1 MYWGDNMLFI
11 DLLKKVDIERVLFY
25 LEKLGESKKS
35 LDSYKTVYNNLL
47 TMEVKDNKEMYIFVV
62 EEKDYFEDEKYFNV
76 LGLDI
81 KDGES
86 YAIEFMDWSDWLG
99 SNVVEKSVEKF
110 GSVIFVAECLKE
122 MTFLGFEEERMAEE
136 REELNRR
143 VESIK
148 SGEAEFLS
156 SDEFFAKLSEELG
169 EDFRIEEKDLT
180 MTQEDKDKME
190 QIRLYNEKNRNDILE
205 NVMKLC
211 KDKE

>member
-1 MYWGDNMLFI
+1 MLFI

-99 SNVVEKSVEKF
+99 SNVVEKSVDKF

-169 EDFRIEEKDLT
+169 EYFRIEEKDLT

>member
-1 MYWGDNMLFI
+1 MLFI

-99 SNVVEKSVEKF
+99 SNVVEKSVEKL

-122 MTFLGFEEERMAEE
+122 MTFLGFEEERMTEE

-156 SDEFFAKLSEELG
+156 SEEFFEKLSEELG

-180 MTQEDKDKME
+180 LTQEEKDKME
-190 QIRLYNEKNRNDILE
+190 EVRLYNEKNRNDILE
-205 NVMKLC
+205 DVMKLC

>member
-1 MYWGDNMLFI
+1 MLFI
-11 DLLKKVDIERVLFY
+11 DLLKKVDIEHVLFY

-99 SNVVEKSVEKF
+99 SNVVEKSVDKF

-122 MTFLGFEEERMAEE
+122 MTFLGFEEERMTEE

-156 SDEFFAKLSEELG
+156 SEEFFVKLSEELG

-180 MTQEDKDKME
+180 LTQEEKDKME
-190 QIRLYNEKNRNDILE
+190 EVRLYNEKNRNDILE
-205 NVMKLC
+205 DVMKLC

>member
-1 MYWGDNMLFI
+1 MSLTAGTIQRQLFI

-99 SNVVEKSVEKF
+99 SNVVEKSVEKL

-122 MTFLGFEEERMAEE
+122 MTFLGFEEERMTDPKL
-136 REELNRR
+136 RYMVDRG
-143 VESIK
+143 S
-148 SGEAEFLS
+148 LS
-156 SDEFFAKLSEELG
+156 SA
-169 EDFRIEEKDLT
+169 
-180 MTQEDKDKME
+180 
-190 QIRLYNEKNRNDILE
+190 LE
-205 NVMKLC
+205 NPSIVV
-211 KDKE
+211 KEDGSHTITVCDLDLSGNCLNTKVYNIK

>member
-1 MYWGDNMLFI
+1 MLFI

-35 LDSYKTVYNNLL
+35 LGSYKTVYNNLL

-99 SNVVEKSVEKF
+99 SNVVDKSVEKL

-122 MTFLGFEEERMAEE
+122 MTFLGFEEERMTEE

-156 SDEFFAKLSEELG
+156 SEEFFAKLSEELG

-180 MTQEDKDKME
+180 LTQEEKDKME
-190 QIRLYNEKNRNDILE
+190 EVRLYNEKNRNDILE
-205 NVMKLC
+205 DVMKLC

>member
-1 MYWGDNMLFI
+1 MLFI
-11 DLLKKVDIERVLFY
+11 DLLKKVDIEHVLFY

-122 MTFLGFEEERMAEE
+122 MTFLGFEEERMTEE

-156 SDEFFAKLSEELG
+156 SEEFFEKLSEELG

-180 MTQEDKDKME
+180 LTQEDKDKME
-190 QIRLYNEKNRNDILE
+190 EVRLYNEKNRNDILE
-205 NVMKLC
+205 DVMKLC

>member
-1 MYWGDNMLFI
+1 MLFI

-122 MTFLGFEEERMAEE
+122 MTFLGFEEERMTEE

-156 SDEFFAKLSEELG
+156 SEEFFEKLSEELG

-180 MTQEDKDKME
+180 LTQEEKDKME
-190 QIRLYNEKNRNDILE
+190 EVRLYNEKNRNDILE
-205 NVMKLC
+205 DVIKLC

>member
-1 MYWGDNMLFI
+1 MLLI

-35 LDSYKTVYNNLL
+35 LDSYKTVYKNLL

-99 SNVVEKSVEKF
+99 SNVVEKSVEKL

-156 SDEFFAKLSEELG
+156 SEEFFEKLSEELG

-180 MTQEDKDKME
+180 LTQEDKDKME
-190 QIRLYNEKNRNDILE
+190 ELRLYNEKNRKDILE
-205 NVMKLC
+205 DVMKLC

>member
-1 MYWGDNMLFI
+1 MLFI
-11 DLLKKVDIERVLFY
+11 DLLKKVDIEQILFY

-122 MTFLGFEEERMAEE
+122 MTFLGFEEERMTEE

-148 SGEAEFLS
+148 SGESEFLS
-156 SDEFFAKLSEELG
+156 SEEFFEKLSEELG

-180 MTQEDKDKME
+180 LTQEDKDKME

>member
-1 MYWGDNMLFI
+1 MLFI

-35 LDSYKTVYNNLL
+35 LDNYKIVYNNLL

-99 SNVVEKSVEKF
+99 SNVVEKSVEKL

-122 MTFLGFEEERMAEE
+122 MTFLGFEEERMTEE

-156 SDEFFAKLSEELG
+156 SEEFFEKLSEELG

-180 MTQEDKDKME
+180 LTQEEKDKME
-190 QIRLYNEKNRNDILE
+190 EVRLYNEKNRNDILE
-205 NVMKLC
+205 DVMKLC

>member
-1 MYWGDNMLFI
+1 MLFI
-11 DLLKKVDIERVLFY
+11 DLLKKVDIEHVLFY

-99 SNVVEKSVEKF
+99 SNVVEKSVEKL

-122 MTFLGFEEERMAEE
+122 MKFLGFEEERMTEE

-156 SDEFFAKLSEELG
+156 SEEFFEKLSEELG

-180 MTQEDKDKME
+180 LTQEEKDKME
-190 QIRLYNEKNRNDILE
+190 EVRLYNEKNRNDILE
-205 NVMKLC
+205 DVMKLC

>member
-1 MYWGDNMLFI
+1 MLFI
-11 DLLKKVDIERVLFY
+11 DLLKKVDIEHVLFY

-99 SNVVEKSVEKF
+99 SNVVEKSVEKL

-122 MTFLGFEEERMAEE
+122 MTFLGFEEERMTEE

-156 SDEFFAKLSEELG
+156 SEEFFEKLSEELG

-180 MTQEDKDKME
+180 LTQEEKDKME
-190 QIRLYNEKNRNDILE
+190 EVRLYNEKNRNDILE
-205 NVMKLC
+205 DVMKLC

>member
-1 MYWGDNMLFI
+1 MLFI

-86 YAIEFMDWSDWLG
+86 YAIEFMDWSEWLG

-156 SDEFFAKLSEELG
+156 SEEFFEKLSEELG

-180 MTQEDKDKME
+180 LTQEEKDKIE
-190 QIRLYNEKNRNDILE
+190 EVRLYNEKNRNDILE
-205 NVMKLC
+205 DVMKLC
-211 KDKE
+211 KDNE

>member
-1 MYWGDNMLFI
+1 MLFI

-47 TMEVKDNKEMYIFVV
+47 TMEVKYNKEMYIFVV

-99 SNVVEKSVEKF
+99 SNVVEKSVEKL

-122 MTFLGFEEERMAEE
+122 MTFLGFEEERMTEE

-156 SDEFFAKLSEELG
+156 SEEFFEKLSEELG

-180 MTQEDKDKME
+180 LTQEDKDKME
-190 QIRLYNEKNRNDILE
+190 EVRLYNEKNRNDILE
-205 NVMKLC
+205 DVMKLC

>member
-1 MYWGDNMLFI
+1 MLFI

-99 SNVVEKSVEKF
+99 SNVVEKSVDKF

-148 SGEAEFLS
+148 SREAEFLS

-169 EDFRIEEKDLT
+169 EYFRIEEKDLT

>member
-1 MYWGDNMLFI
+1 MLFI
-11 DLLKKVDIERVLFY
+11 DLLKKVDIECVLFY

-99 SNVVEKSVEKF
+99 SNVVEKSVEKL

-122 MTFLGFEEERMAEE
+122 MTFLGFEEERMTEE

-156 SDEFFAKLSEELG
+156 SEEFFEKLSEELG

-180 MTQEDKDKME
+180 LTQEDKDKME
-190 QIRLYNEKNRNDILE
+190 EVRLYNEKNRNDILE

>member
-1 MYWGDNMLFI
+1 MLFI

-156 SDEFFAKLSEELG
+156 SEEFFEKLSEELG

-180 MTQEDKDKME
+180 LTQEEKDKME
-190 QIRLYNEKNRNDILE
+190 EVRLYNEKNRNDILE
-205 NVMKLC
+205 DVMKLC

>member
-1 MYWGDNMLFI
+1 MLFI
-11 DLLKKVDIERVLFY
+11 DLLKKVDIEQILFY
-25 LEKLGESKKS
+25 LEKVGESKKA
-35 LDSYKTVYNNLL
+35 LGSYKCVYNNLL
-47 TMEVKDNKEMYIFVV
+47 TMNVKDNKEMYIFVV

-122 MTFLGFEEERMAEE
+122 MTFLGFEEERMTEE

-156 SDEFFAKLSEELG
+156 SEEFFEKLSEELG

-180 MTQEDKDKME
+180 LTQEEKDKME
-190 QIRLYNEKNRNDILE
+190 EVRLYNEKNRNDILE
-205 NVMKLC
+205 DVMKLC

>member
-1 MYWGDNMLFI
+1 MLFI

-99 SNVVEKSVEKF
+99 SNVVEKSVDKF

>member
-1 MYWGDNMLFI
+1 MLFI

-156 SDEFFAKLSEELG
+156 SEEFFAKLSEELG

-180 MTQEDKDKME
+180 LTQEEKDKME
-190 QIRLYNEKNRNDILE
+190 EVRLYNEKNRNDILE
-205 NVMKLC
+205 DVIKLC

>member
-1 MYWGDNMLFI
+1 MLFI

-99 SNVVEKSVEKF
+99 SNVVEKSVEKL

-122 MTFLGFEEERMAEE
+122 MTFLGFEEERMTEE

-156 SDEFFAKLSEELG
+156 SEEFFEKLSEELG

-180 MTQEDKDKME
+180 LTQEEKDKME
-190 QIRLYNEKNRNDILE
+190 EVRLYNEKNRNDILE
-205 NVMKLC
+205 DIMKLC

>member
-1 MYWGDNMLFI
+1 MCQD
-11 DLLKKVDIERVLFY
+11 E
-25 LEKLGESKKS
+25 ESCFECG
-35 LDSYKTVYNNLL
+35 YRW
-47 TMEVKDNKEMYIFVV
+47 IP
-62 EEKDYFEDEKYFNV
+62 KDYFENEVYLNV

-99 SNVVEKSVEKF
+99 SNVVEKAVEKL

-122 MTFLGFEEERMAEE
+122 MTFLGFEEERMTEE

-156 SDEFFAKLSEELG
+156 SEEFFEKLSEELG

-180 MTQEDKDKME
+180 LTQEEKDKME
-190 QIRLYNEKNRNDILE
+190 EVRLYNEKNRNDILE
-205 NVMKLC
+205 DVMKLC